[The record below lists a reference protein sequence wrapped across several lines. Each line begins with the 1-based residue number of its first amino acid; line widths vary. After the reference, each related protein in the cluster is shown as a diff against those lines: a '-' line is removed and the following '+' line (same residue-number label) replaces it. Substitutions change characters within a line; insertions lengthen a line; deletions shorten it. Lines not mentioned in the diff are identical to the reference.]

1 MQGLKYWVATCLVA
15 GASVCWSASDQQPSL
30 SMSVFNRLTVV
41 ERLVAQEQ
49 YGQAAKRLD
58 ALLGKLPDHA
68 VDKAYLFQSAGNLA
82 LIQQR
87 FDDARRYFRQCDQQ
101 QALPDVAAAQV
112 LYTLANLSL
121 QIEDYRAAA
130 GYLDRYM
137 NTVKTE
143 QIRLSVYQAMGTAQF
158 QLKRYDQAVF
168 WLQTAQTRFP
178 PNKSISSLLFAS
190 YYENQQKTRALSV
203 MESMVKHWPDV
214 SRYWLQLANLYLE
227 QSRLSDALQMLELA
241 WYHGYEGDAET
252 DTKQIL
258 QFVHVLY
265 DYDVPDK
272 AAAVLEQAIEKQRVA
287 KSYAHMSLLAALYS
301 DARNAGDAIEALSI
315 AAEMSDSGQDH
326 LYLAQLQADQ
336 DQPELAL
343 QHARK
348 ALERGLDHPGQAHL
362 LMAGIYHKRDDKP
375 RLKAALQAASGDRKT
390 ASSARAWLTVI
401 E

>member
-1 MQGLKYWVATCLVA
+1 MQGLKYWAATCLVA

-49 YGQAAKRLD
+49 YDQAAKRLD
-58 ALLGKLPDHA
+58 TMLGKLPERA

-101 QALPDVAAAQV
+101 QALPDEAAAQV
-112 LYTLANLSL
+112 VYTLANLSL
-121 QIEDYRAAA
+121 QIEAYQAAV

-137 NTVKTE
+137 NMVKTE
-143 QIRLSVYQAMGTAQF
+143 QIRLPVYQAMGTAQF

-168 WLQTAQTRFP
+168 WLQTAQQRFP
-178 PNKSISSLLFAS
+178 PNKGVWSLLFAS
-190 YYENQQKTRALSV
+190 YYENQQKAQALTV
-203 MESMVKHWPDV
+203 MEGMVKHWPQV
-214 SRYWLQLANLYLE
+214 SNYWLQLANLYLE
-227 QSRLSDALQMLELA
+227 QSRLSEALQMLELA
-241 WYHGYEGDAET
+241 WYHGSEQDTGP

-272 AAAVLEQAIEKQRVA
+272 AAAVLKQAIEKQGVERN
-287 KSYAHMSLLAALYS
+287 YAHMSLLAALYS
-301 DARNAGDAIEALSI
+301 DARNTGAAIEALSI
-315 AAEMSDSGQDH
+315 AADMSDSGQDH

-348 ALERGLDHPGQAHL
+348 ALERGLEHPGQAHL
-362 LMAGIYHKRDDKP
+362 LMAGIYHERDDKP

-390 ASSARAWLTVI
+390 ASSARAWLGSI
-401 E
+401 D